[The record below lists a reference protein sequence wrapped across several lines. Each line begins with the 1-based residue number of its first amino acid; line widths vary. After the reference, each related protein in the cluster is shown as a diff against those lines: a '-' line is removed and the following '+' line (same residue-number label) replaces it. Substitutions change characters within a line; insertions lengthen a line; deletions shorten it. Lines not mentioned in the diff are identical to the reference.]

1 MYLVDHSPYRA
12 APAPTTP
19 IARPH
24 YVNGVSY
31 HGGRSFDAVD
41 RVGFEDVDMEME
53 MRESTTY
60 GDRDARSSRVG
71 GSMSGDEGG
80 RDVEG
85 KGEGEGEARTKEERE
100 ARKRDGIVLGVLV
113 LVLVG
118 AIVLFAV
125 LIIEVDKS

>member
-24 YVNGVSY
+24 YVNGLSY
-31 HGGRSFDAVD
+31 HGGRSCDAVD
-41 RVGFEDVDMEME
+41 RAGFEDVEMEME

-60 GDRDARSSRVG
+60 GNDGAQSSRVG

-85 KGEGEGEARTKEERE
+85 KGEGEGKTKEERE